1 MSAFFVRR
9 FRPMFT
15 GVERADTGSRLPVSV
30 VYAFFQLSL
39 NAILCGVSC
48 VTVGAAVRVR
58 RKGSKAKGKRKM
70 LSSTKTAVRAV
81 CAADPSV
88 TAEQVAAAIDA
99 LEGKVDKSGGMARA
113 YSAREV
119 AELLNVSSPTVR
131 RLARRGL
138 LQPVGFCGGRERVT
152 RYSGASVKALLDG
165 SPVAGNEAA
174 R

>member
-1 MSAFFVRR
+1 
-9 FRPMFT
+9 
-15 GVERADTGSRLPVSV
+15 
-30 VYAFFQLSL
+30 
-39 NAILCGVSC
+39 
-48 VTVGAAVRVR
+48 
-58 RKGSKAKGKRKM
+58 M

-99 LEGKVDKSGGMARA
+99 LEGKVEKTVEMPRA
-113 YSAREV
+113 FSAKEV
-119 AELLNVSSPTVR
+119 CELLRVSSPTVR

-152 RYSGASVKALLDG
+152 RYSGESVKRLLDG